1 MRNDHDSPHAALLAT
16 ATAIGAKT
24 GSPWDATLRPEN
36 VRESRV
42 PQVEDLPEIR
52 LGEKGDPSAD
62 LVLGDPLG
70 AGAMGVVHKAWQ
82 TALERDV
89 AIKRLTEA
97 RESEQG
103 RRELLLEARL
113 TGMLDHPNVV
123 AVHALAR
130 TTEGDPLM
138 VMKRVEGVTWRTLM
152 VEPEHPLW
160 ADRKGDRLERHLQI
174 LVQVCR
180 ALEYAHS
187 RGVVHL
193 DIKPDNVMV
202 GRFGEAWLMDWG
214 LAIFLEDRASM
225 PEEHP
230 VGTPAY
236 LAPEQLEGRKNTD
249 VRTDVFLLGA
259 ALHEVLTGFPRHHAE
274 IVEAVIFNAYECLP
288 ATYGPEVPA
297 ELGALCNQAC
307 HREPE
312 QRFQTAR
319 AFREALEEAIG
330 HREAIGLAGAA
341 LEQLDALRPDLE
353 AATADPSD
361 AARNERVASL
371 AAGARFA
378 FERSLRAWP
387 DGPQARGGLQELL
400 EGLIG
405 FELARRNVE
414 AVGPLLSA
422 LPVPAKELE
431 ERYAALRA
439 EMAGELDARR
449 ELATL
454 RRESTFGSGGDWRRT
469 IGFGI
474 NGVVWFAL
482 MGAWGVAAHRDPIW
496 ADATMQAWVAAG
508 VAVVNIAVVVGLRG
522 LFFDTRIRR
531 AFTAAYCVF
540 MGGLVLNRVCAAALD
555 LGIEAIFTADALVL
569 TSFIGALA
577 AFAVPALWWAATVTV
592 GAVLLGAAYPDWMFW
607 LAAADLL
614 VVNAIFGWALRPKE
628 AGGRIA

>member
-1 MRNDHDSPHAALLAT
+1 MRNDHDSPHAALIAT
-16 ATAIGAKT
+16 ATAVGAKMA
-24 GSPWDATLRPEN
+24 SPYDATLRPED
-36 VRESRV
+36 VREART

-52 LGEKGDPSAD
+52 LGEEGEAAD
-62 LVLGDPLG
+62 LVLGDALG

-89 AIKRLTEA
+89 AIKRLTEG

-123 AVHALAR
+123 PVHALAR
-130 TTEGDPLM
+130 TGAGEPLM
-138 VMKRVEGVTWRTLM
+138 IMKRVEGVTWRTLM
-152 VEPEHPLW
+152 RDPDHALW
-160 ADRKGDRLERHLQI
+160 ADRRGDRLERHLEI

-180 ALEYAHS
+180 AVEYAHS
-187 RGVVHL
+187 RGIVHL
-193 DIKPDNVMV
+193 DIKPDNIMV

-214 LAIFLEDRASM
+214 LAIFLVDRARM
-225 PEEHP
+225 AEEHP

-236 LAPEQLEGRKNTD
+236 LAPEQLEGRRHTD
-249 VRTDVFLLGA
+249 ERTDVFLLGA
-259 ALHEVLTGFPRHHAE
+259 ALHEVLAGEPRHHAE
-274 IVEAVIFNAYECLP
+274 VVEAVIFNAWECP
-288 ATYGPEVPA
+288 PKVYAPEIPA
-297 ELGALCNQAC
+297 ELGDLCNRAC
-307 HREPE
+307 AREPDA
-312 QRFQTAR
+312 RFQSAR
-319 AFREALEEAIG
+319 ALREAIEEAMS
-330 HREAIGLAGAA
+330 HREAVGLCATA
-341 LEQLDALRPDLE
+341 LDQLEALRPDLE
-353 AATADPSD
+353 AATADPSNT
-361 AARNERVASL
+361 ARNERVAGL
-371 AAGARFA
+371 AAASRFA
-378 FERSLRAWP
+378 FERSRLAWP

-400 EGLIG
+400 EGLIR
-405 FELARRNVE
+405 FELARRNVD

-422 LPVPAKELE
+422 LPVPAPDLVAATE
-431 ERYAALRA
+431 ALRA
-439 EMAGELDARR
+439 ELGGELDARR

-469 IGFGI
+469 IGFAV

-482 MGAWGVAAHRDPIW
+482 MSAWGLAATQDPIW

-540 MGGLVLNRVCAAALD
+540 MGGLVLNRACAAALD

-577 AFAVPALWWAATVTV
+577 AFAVPALWWAAAVTV
-592 GAVLLGAAYPDWMFW
+592 GAAVVGAVVPEWMFW

-628 AGGRIA
+628 AGGQIA